1 MKKNFETGLEVE
13 EIAKELINKYPE
25 NLDENIAEAKIA
37 YIFNL
42 REKCSYYG
50 KIQLPGNAWEFL
62 FDYTFVMII
71 HKEAWNTF
79 DDNQKQA
86 LVFHEL
92 SHIAHKNDK
101 DENVLWRLCKHDIEE
116 FLNVIKH
123 FGAWSDNLRTLKEI
137 LK

>member
-1 MKKNFETGLEVE
+1 MKKNFETAVEVE
-13 EIAKELINKYPE
+13 EIAKELIDKYTQ
-25 NLDENIAEAKIA
+25 NFDENITWSKIA

-50 KIQLPGNAWEFL
+50 QIQLPGNAWEFL
-62 FDYTFVMII
+62 FDYNFVMII
-71 HKEAWNTF
+71 HKEAWNNF

-92 SHIAHKNDK
+92 KHVASKLDK
-101 DENVLWRLCKHDIEE
+101 DGNILWRLYKHDIEE
-116 FLNVIKH
+116 FLDVVKI
-123 FGAWSDNLRTLKEI
+123 FGDWSNGLRTLKTL